1 MTLATKNGSIIV
13 KDGKLAE
20 DCGCCGG
27 WYCYTPECPC
37 QYSGTLPA
45 TLSMT
50 ITVSV
55 PNTIYGFVLSNFLG
69 SWVAPMRYTSSQLQA
84 VNGTYTL
91 TKLGN
96 QGLSPCVYELNST
109 AYHWQ
114 QWDQNQPQA
123 ICSIGSYA
131 GLFNA
136 SDGQVC
142 NSGQSSV
149 RLVEFG
155 FSAKGTLSTEL
166 GNINNFSTLCQ
177 GVSAVLNSA
186 ASRSYGSQ
194 TLTSWFHNINT
205 RSSWSQYGCVSS
217 PVWNNGGSFG
227 GTYPSV
233 LDEYDFPPC
242 VDGNIAKIDHTW
254 SFDLLYTDTSG
265 SGPVRGN
272 VRRAITV
279 RIFE

>member
-1 MTLATKNGSIIV
+1 
-13 KDGKLAE
+13 
-20 DCGCCGG
+20 
-27 WYCYTPECPC
+27 
-37 QYSGTLPA
+37 
-45 TLSMT
+45 MT

-55 PNTIYGFVLSNFLG
+55 PNTVYGLVVSNFIG
-69 SWVAPMRYTSSQLQA
+69 SWVAPIRYTPSQLQA

-91 TKLGN
+91 TKLGS
-96 QGLSPCVYELNST
+96 QWGATCVYELNST
-109 AYHWQ
+109 QYNWQ
-114 QWDQNQPQA
+114 QWDPAQPQA
-123 ICSIGSYA
+123 ICFIGSQA
-131 GLFNA
+131 GLFGVA
-136 SDGQVC
+136 DGQIC
-142 NSGQSSV
+142 SSSQSSV

-155 FSAKGTLSTEL
+155 FPAQGTLSTEL

-186 ASRSYGSQ
+186 ASRSYGNQS
-194 TLTSWFHNINT
+194 LRSWFHSINQ
-205 RSSWSQYGCVSS
+205 SNSWSQYGCVSS

-227 GTYPSV
+227 GTFPSV
-233 LDEYDFPPC
+233 PGEYDFPPC

-272 VRRAITV
+272 IRRAVTV